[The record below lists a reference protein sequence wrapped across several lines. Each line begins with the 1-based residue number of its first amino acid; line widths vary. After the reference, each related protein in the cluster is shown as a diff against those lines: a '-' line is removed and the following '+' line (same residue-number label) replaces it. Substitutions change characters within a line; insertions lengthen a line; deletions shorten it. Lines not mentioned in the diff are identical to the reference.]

1 MNEKSTESISI
12 LYKLIFILLILRNIV
27 SGQIDWAEDDDDP
40 GEYNKNLI
48 IFINYLIWKI
58 LIFFVIL
65 LMILSYRVK
74 IIELLWRL

>member
-58 LIFFVIL
+58 LNFFVIF
-65 LMILSYRVK
+65 LMILSCRVK
-74 IIELLWRL
+74 IIEHF

>member
-40 GEYNKNLI
+40 GEYKKTLI

-58 LIFFVIL
+58 LNFFVIF
-65 LMILSYRVK
+65 LMILSCRVK
-74 IIELLWRL
+74 IIEHF